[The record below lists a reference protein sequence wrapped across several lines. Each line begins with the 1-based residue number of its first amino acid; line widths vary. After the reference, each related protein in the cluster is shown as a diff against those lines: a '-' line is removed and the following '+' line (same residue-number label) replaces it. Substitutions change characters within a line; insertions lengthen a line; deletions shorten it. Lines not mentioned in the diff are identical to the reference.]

1 MTGISFDIN
10 AGRAV
15 LGGHFDLS
23 LGRLHEIPL
32 NNAQE
37 SSSCL
42 IGHIHIHIRSYILYP
57 IDPFW
62 LNDAIG
68 YRMCQST

>member
-15 LGGHFDLS
+15 LEGHFDLS
-23 LGRLHEIPL
+23 MGRLHEIPL

-37 SSSCL
+37 SSSYL
-42 IGHIHIHIRSYILYP
+42 IGHIHIHIYFIP
-57 IDPFW
+57 
-62 LNDAIG
+62 
-68 YRMCQST
+68 